1 MFLESKMALFGGGL
15 MAKTKKTGATGA
27 RMMAVTGKKAMQAPI
42 KPGRVYSAPSGSK
55 KSMGG
60 KKGKC

>member
-1 MFLESKMALFGGGL
+1 

-42 KPGRVYSAPSGSK
+42 KPERGYSASSGSK
-55 KSMGG
+55 SAKP
-60 KKGKC
+60 KGKR

>member
-1 MFLESKMALFGGGL
+1 

-42 KPGRVYSAPSGSK
+42 KPGRVYSAPSSSK
-55 KSMGG
+55 GWKAGCPARKG
-60 KKGKC
+60 KK